1 MRTAGAFLKRD
12 FLVAISYK
20 ADFVVQLLSI
30 LVTVPAA
37 YFISRMVATGR
48 TTLLDRYGG
57 DLFSFV
63 LLGVAFTDYH
73 VLSLRT
79 FNASLRES
87 QLMGTL
93 ETILLSPTSIRE
105 LLLYSSL
112 WGYLLTTLRFALYL
126 AVGVAFGLHIG
137 HANAG
142 AALGILALA
151 ITVFAAVG
159 VLIAAVTMVVKRGE
173 FLITAVTGASAM
185 LSGVLFPVA
194 LLPGWLQA
202 FSHVLPM
209 TAALEGMRLAL
220 IQGYSARQLG
230 PQFLALAI
238 FAVVLVPLCL
248 IAFGRAIRWTKVAGT
263 MGQY

>member
-1 MRTAGAFLKRD
+1 MRTAWAFLKRD
-12 FLVAISYK
+12 LLVAISYK
-20 ADFVVQLLSI
+20 ADFILQIVSI

-37 YFISRMVATGR
+37 YFISRMYGTGHNA
-48 TTLLDRYGG
+48 LLDRYGG

-93 ETILLSPTSIRE
+93 ETILLSPTSITE

-112 WGYLLTTLRFALYL
+112 WGYLLTSLRFVLYL
-126 AVGVAFGLHIG
+126 AVGAAFGLRIG
-137 HANAG
+137 HANA
-142 AALGILALA
+142 AAAVGILALA
-151 ITVFAAVG
+151 VTAFAAVG
-159 VLIAAVTMVVKRGE
+159 VLIAAVTMVIKRGE
-173 FLITAVTGASAM
+173 ILITAVTGASAV

-202 FSHVLPM
+202 VSHVLPM

-220 IQGYSARQLG
+220 IQGYSARQLA

-238 FAVVLVPLCL
+238 FAAVLVPLGL
-248 IAFGRAIRWTKVAGT
+248 LAFRRAIRWTKVAGT